1 MFGSSSSHIK
11 VLFLFLILLYCVSPD
26 SLQYRY
32 GRKPVLFTTLAV
44 QTIFMCAQAFSPSW
58 IVFCILL
65 FFGGLGQIAN
75 YMSAF
80 VLGTNTS
87 YCNYRQNICSTLDL
101 SDLSYKV
108 VICSCPSV
116 CIAPCAGME
125 TLTGKVRILFS
136 TLGVCLSFSIG
147 YMILPLLAYFFRDW
161 KSLLLGLSLPCLIF
175 IPFWW

>member
-1 MFGSSSSHIK
+1 MCLLTLCNTDMEGSLYYSQPWQFRRFLCVLKLSLLHGLCSASYSSSVVWGRSPTTC
-11 VLFLFLILLYCVSPD
+11 LLLCWVH
-26 SLQYRY
+26 L
-32 GRKPVLFTTLAV
+32 
-44 QTIFMCAQAFSPSW
+44 
-58 IVFCILL
+58 
-65 FFGGLGQIAN
+65 
-75 YMSAF
+75 
-80 VLGTNTS
+80 NTS

-108 VICSCPSV
+108 IICSCPSV

-175 IPFWW
+175 IPFWWWVVLLLLR